1 MRFGS
6 IKAFLNFLTL
16 LEGMGYS
23 CLSPLYD
30 IEKEL
35 KALPG
40 FISQFHCDMLPMTH
54 GVQIALYKHKQ
65 IVWYVTLQELA
76 SIVLDEEET

>member
-6 IKAFLNFLTL
+6 IKAFLKFLTL

-23 CLSPLYD
+23 CLSPLYN
-30 IEKEL
+30 IEIEL

-40 FISQFHCDMLPMTH
+40 FISQYHCDMIPMTH
-54 GVQIALYKHKQ
+54 GVHIALYKHKQ
-65 IVWYVTLQELA
+65 IVWYVNLQELA
-76 SIVLDEEET
+76 SIELDEEEA